1 MTMGEKISFYSICAT
16 IGMVGV
22 MNLKFFRFKR
32 LKREKPSLLLNIS
45 KKKNLWI
52 VLDFWASQR
61 NMHQLL
67 YVKKYSDYIQNFYKE
82 DTLCW
87 IPSTTDT
94 GLVKEI
100 GLQKT
105 ELILKS
111 PEYTVHQN
119 FGLFVITRIILNF
132 LNWKFLQSIK
142 WLAHFFRTFFSIF
155 YLIRAYNRLL
165 FLSKKY
171 ETIHLVFPC
180 SSPLSIRLLEMI
192 QKSKRNK
199 FKAHLIFSTGENK
212 GVFRFHNFENKIRQ
226 LAATMSLT
234 IGTETITY
242 QKEIDKIYSFGN
254 KIKWSPTPYS
264 PPRKYTKITRDAIA
278 LGFLGTARP
287 NKGFETIPG
296 LLKKLKSCDVAFTAI
311 IQKAIYPWEEY
322 HQSIYDINN
331 LELTG
336 VNFISANLS
345 HEEFILQFEKV
356 DVLILPYFK
365 EFYKFAGSAILFM
378 AADYGIPIIAPQGLS
393 FEWDILNFGIG
404 YTYSSESDFVN
415 CVENCK
421 SQDFSSNFLAYNK
434 KRSLLNIEFLQ
445 K

>member
-1 MTMGEKISFYSICAT
+1 MF
-16 IGMVGV
+16 
-22 MNLKFFRFKR
+22 KFFQFKR

-52 VLDFWASQR
+52 ILDFWASQR

-67 YVKKYSDYIQNFYKE
+67 YVKKYSDYIQDFYKE

-94 GLVKEI
+94 GAVKEI

-105 ELILKS
+105 EFILKS
-111 PEYTVHQN
+111 PEYTGHQN
-119 FGLFVITRIILNF
+119 FGLSVITRIILKF
-132 LNWKFLQSIK
+132 LNWKFLQRFK
-142 WLAHFFRTFFSIF
+142 WLVHFFRTFFSIF
-155 YLIRAYNRLL
+155 YLIKARNRLL

-199 FKAHLIFSTGENK
+199 FKAFLIFSTGENK
-212 GVFRFHNFENKIRQ
+212 GLFRFHNSENKIRQ
-226 LAATMSLT
+226 LVTTMSLT
-234 IGTETITY
+234 IGTETVTY
-242 QKEIDKIYSFGN
+242 QKKIDEIFSFEN

-296 LLKKLKSCDVAFTAI
+296 LLKELKSSDVAFTAI
-311 IQKAIYPWEEY
+311 IQKAIYPWDGY
-322 HQSIYDINN
+322 HQSIDDINN

-336 VNFISANLS
+336 INFISANLS

-356 DVLILPYFK
+356 DILILPYLE

-404 YTYSSESDFVN
+404 YTYASESDFVN

-421 SQDFSSNFLAYNK
+421 LQDFSSNFLNYNK
-434 KRSLLNIEFLQ
+434 KRSLANIEFLC